1 MTRGMSNAK
10 ALEGLAIRA
19 KHQRIGALVCE
30 HAATLRF
37 LAAYRVNWPK
47 AKDALEAILKEVEL

>member
-1 MTRGMSNAK
+1 MSNAK

-47 AKDALEAILKEVEL
+47 AKDALEAILKEVQS